1 MSGETVIG
9 MAGLVVLAAMLILA
23 VYGEVKE
30 HRIPNWL
37 TFSGMCA
44 GLVLG
49 YMQGKPQFWGHLGGL
64 AAGFGFLFVF
74 YIFGGVGGGDVKLM
88 GAVGALMG
96 FKLMPPTLFYT
107 ALIGLCLAVLML
119 VWRRDFWRR
128 MTMMVRRLVFWR
140 RGRGREAQDTGTE
153 PVLVPYGLAIALGCL
168 MTLWFCEVK

>member
-1 MSGETVIG
+1 MTVETASGLASLVAL
-9 MAGLVVLAAMLILA
+9 AGMLIVA

-37 TFSGMCA
+37 TFSGMSL
-44 GLVLG
+44 GLMLG
-49 YMQGKPQFWGHLGGL
+49 YLQGMPVFWGALGGL

-74 YIFGGVGGGDVKLM
+74 YLFGGVGGGDVKLM

-107 ALIGLCLAVLML
+107 ALIGLCLALLML

-128 MTMMVRRLVFWR
+128 MTGMIRALAFWR
-140 RGRGREAQDTGTE
+140 KPAGEGRDKPE
-153 PVLVPYGLAIALGCL
+153 PILVPYGLAIALGCL
-168 MTLWFCEVK
+168 MTLWFCDVK